1 MNKHA
6 MNPKVGLPLQQL
18 NPYNV
23 NKYTRQVDSRTTQ
36 KKFNCLGRFCK
47 VNLRGQ

>member
-1 MNKHA
+1 MNIHA
-6 MNPKVGLPLQQL
+6 MNPKVGLQQF

-36 KKFNCLGRFCK
+36 KKFN
-47 VNLRGQ
+47 

>member
-1 MNKHA
+1 MNIHA
-6 MNPKVGLPLQQL
+6 MNPKVGLQQL

-36 KKFNCLGRFCK
+36 KKFN
-47 VNLRGQ
+47 